1 MSQEQPAFRSRREL
15 RKAREAEQLSVATD
29 QQDAAP
35 QATAAVPPAPTQP
48 ASNPT
53 SAGSPTPGQAK
64 PAAPKPAAPK
74 PAAPKPASPAAVPA
88 AAKPVE
94 PASIPADSGH
104 APARPVP
111 RTPEAPEETFTQRSS
126 QIRARDR
133 EALRTQKEQ
142 DAKDG
147 QQADGGPVTRRQLR
161 LQQLKEQAL
170 TAAHPV
176 VPLPDAESAA
186 PAIAKPAAPKPG
198 PKPAVPGSA
207 VQDSNPAVP
216 GPAAPGPKPAVPGS
230 AVQDP
235 KPAVPG
241 PAAPSPAVP
250 DPAVPGPVPATP
262 APKPAKSPKGMT
274 VEQALA
280 ARALIAEQARNQIAK
295 MEHIAAADPE
305 AVDPELLTQQIA
317 LAKRAAAVNQAP
329 VAPAETPRPSKP
341 SAKPGDTPAAKILAA
356 KPPAA
361 KPAQDAAAP
370 STANNLAMVTPL
382 EFETVPGFDR
392 PVMKR
397 PATSHVP
404 VVTRSGSAVTGA
416 SGLSIPGA
424 PGMPGPGAPTKKAKP
439 AGQRKKSAG
448 RASQVI
454 ARAEAVART
463 TGEPAVGAVSAEPR
477 EGNSDDLFADLP
489 RIPAVA
495 AHGLEPLDAATAGLG
510 RAKRSRLL
518 QIGILAFGV
527 VALISGIILI
537 VSGLSS

>member
-29 QQDAAP
+29 QKDAAP
-35 QATAAVPPAPTQP
+35 EATAAIPPAPTQP
-48 ASNPT
+48 ASSP
-53 SAGSPTPGQAK
+53 SGAVLPTPGQA
-64 PAAPKPAAPK
+64 KPAAPK

-111 RTPEAPEETFTQRSS
+111 RAPEAPEETFTQRSS

-186 PAIAKPAAPKPG
+186 PATAKPAAPKPG
-198 PKPAVPGSA
+198 PKPAVPG
-207 VQDSNPAVP
+207 
-216 GPAAPGPKPAVPGS
+216 PAAQGPKPAVPGS

-241 PAAPSPAVP
+241 PAAPSPALS
-250 DPAVPGPVPATP
+250 DPAVPGSVPATP

-329 VAPAETPRPSKP
+329 VAPAETPPPSKP
-341 SAKPGDTPAAKILAA
+341 SAKPGDTPAAKIPATKIPATKIPAA